1 MPEDERVKRWEVERD
16 RFGVYFSGPLQVGEC
31 IEVVP
36 ASELDR
42 VREDNARLL
51 ALASKAEALAEH
63 ASHGLMLPDEE
74 MRIRVLSGLV
84 NEYDARARRAE
95 SLAASLAEAL
105 EKIASC
111 ETFAPGDCSDIA
123 RTALAR
129 YHGEVPEDG

>member
-1 MPEDERVKRWEVERD
+1 MSDDEAEWVETDDSLRWLDLESIQYHGGGVMGRRRAAGSHVEEAEPKDSRPRAVAERD
-16 RFGVYFSGPLQVGEC
+16 ELNEDWCRATG
-31 IEVVP
+31 
-36 ASELDR
+36 ASAGYKDR
-42 VREDNARLL
+42 
-51 ALASKAEALAEH
+51 AEQ
-63 ASHGLMLPDEE
+63 
-74 MRIRVLSGLV
+74 
-84 NEYDARARRAE
+84 AE